1 MRLLWRDHRGLL
13 LRTHPAPPLLDP
25 ETPGPQSVHI
35 SPRKESVRVW
45 VLGDTVEGG
54 PQRERGPECVQ
65 ALSENVMNT

>member
-13 LRTHPAPPLLDP
+13 LRTHPAPPLLDL
-25 ETPGPQSVHI
+25 ETPWPQSVHI

-54 PQRERGPECVQ
+54 HRGKEAQSGFRHSVR
-65 ALSENVMNT
+65 M